1 MRSHYWR
8 EMKFLAENSEH
19 QWQNL
24 IDINDMTLMVVV
36 VLDGRGE
43 RINDLKLRLVK
54 DVMAFFQRDTV
65 SKAMNTT

>member
-1 MRSHYWR
+1 
-8 EMKFLAENSEH
+8 MKFLAENSEH

-54 DVMAFFQRDTV
+54 DVMAFSSEIRCQRQ
-65 SKAMNTT
+65 